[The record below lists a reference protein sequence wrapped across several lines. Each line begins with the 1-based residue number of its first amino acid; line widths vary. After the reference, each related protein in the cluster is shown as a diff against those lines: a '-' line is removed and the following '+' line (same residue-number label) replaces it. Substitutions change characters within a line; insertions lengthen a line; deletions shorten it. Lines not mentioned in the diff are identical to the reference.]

1 MIRDWEILSRE
12 PVEDFKLFQIHKN
25 RCAVSGRVRSERPR
39 PSIVQ
44 PQHLDSGED
53 IGILKIPLKEIPA
66 KIGNREIDH
75 GKGLLSF
82 LSISIIA
89 HHFGSKS

>member
-12 PVEDFKLFQIHKN
+12 QVEDFRIFQIQKN
-25 RCAVSGRVRSERPR
+25 RYARPGRVRSERPR

-53 IGILKIPLKEIPA
+53 IEISKIP
-66 KIGNREIDH
+66 
-75 GKGLLSF
+75 
-82 LSISIIA
+82 
-89 HHFGSKS
+89 

>member
-1 MIRDWEILSRE
+1 MIRDWEILSRVQ
-12 PVEDFKLFQIHKN
+12 VEDFRIFQIQKKQV
-25 RCAVSGRVRSERPR
+25 RLPGRVRSERPR

-75 GKGLLSF
+75 GMVLLAFFF
-82 LSISIIA
+82 LWMSQRPPA
-89 HHFGSKS
+89 